1 MALEGERKL
10 GSALGQAINYAN
22 LGSLLESQ
30 EKIDSARWYYKRSMQ
45 LNQKAGS
52 RLGIALCWIH
62 LGGLEEKAGQW
73 DQAIAK
79 YQHAEEIL
87 RSVGDQWHWM
97 EAAISLIRANID
109 KGDLSMASH
118 YMKEAEPV
126 AQQLGAW
133 QELEALYHEKSRMCS
148 KRGDSEQAFMNYK
161 KSQAYRDSLVSE
173 KKIQHIQNIRIKY
186 ERESKEQQML
196 AMQRDI
202 EQERRI
208 KKVFLLSGLC
218 IILLCAVII
227 VFLWYVIRIRSKN
240 HKMQVQIQRA
250 KDHFFMNI
258 THEFRTPLT
267 IILGFGRQMTD
278 GTLVTKEELKKAGGM
293 ILRQGNGL
301 LDLVNQ
307 LLDIAKERSFVDQP
321 PYRHGDAVTY
331 IRMLAECHQI
341 LAQDKNIEFLFTAKQ
356 STVMMDFI
364 PSYLTKIVR
373 NLLSNAIKFTPQH
386 GMVRASVEVEK
397 NKLKLVVRDNGQGIP
412 SDDIPYIFDLF
423 YQAQNPSA
431 DVGSGVGLALTKQL
445 VEAMNGTIEV
455 ESKVGVGT
463 TFTVSLPLKATR
475 QDAVIKPI
483 ETYEQE
489 SPNYNQEPEESI
501 EESEE
506 SIEEPETTQKNAVSV
521 LVVED
526 NADVARYIGMQIRH
540 KYQLYFAHDGVE
552 GLEKALSLM
561 PDLILT
567 DLLMPR
573 KDGLEMCREIKMSE
587 VLNHIPVIM
596 ITARSTDADKLMGL
610 EAGADAYL
618 VKPFSADELKL
629 RIRNLIKQR
638 EVMREKYALSSNVHV
653 NNMTAL
659 NKLDKEFLHKFI
671 DYVYVHMNNG
681 TVSVESV
688 AADLCMTPK
697 QLRSKI
703 VAITGENPSAYIQKI
718 RLEKAQRML
727 QVEPN
732 MSIGEIALKC
742 GFEDF
747 AYFSRVFKKKYGVM
761 PSQYRRLPS

>member
-1 MALEGERKL
+1 
-10 GSALGQAINYAN
+10 
-22 LGSLLESQ
+22 
-30 EKIDSARWYYKRSMQ
+30 
-45 LNQKAGS
+45 
-52 RLGIALCWIH
+52 
-62 LGGLEEKAGQW
+62 
-73 DQAIAK
+73 
-79 YQHAEEIL
+79 
-87 RSVGDQWHWM
+87 
-97 EAAISLIRANID
+97 
-109 KGDLSMASH
+109 
-118 YMKEAEPV
+118 
-126 AQQLGAW
+126 
-133 QELEALYHEKSRMCS
+133 
-148 KRGDSEQAFMNYK
+148 
-161 KSQAYRDSLVSE
+161 
-173 KKIQHIQNIRIKY
+173 
-186 ERESKEQQML
+186 
-196 AMQRDI
+196 
-202 EQERRI
+202 
-208 KKVFLLSGLC
+208 
-218 IILLCAVII
+218 
-227 VFLWYVIRIRSKN
+227 
-240 HKMQVQIQRA
+240 
-250 KDHFFMNI
+250 
-258 THEFRTPLT
+258 
-267 IILGFGRQMTD
+267 
-278 GTLVTKEELKKAGGM
+278 
-293 ILRQGNGL
+293 
-301 LDLVNQ
+301 
-307 LLDIAKERSFVDQP
+307 
-321 PYRHGDAVTY
+321 
-331 IRMLAECHQI
+331 MLAECHQI

-356 STVMMDFI
+356 SSVMMDFI

-373 NLLSNAIKFTPQH
+373 NLLSNAIKFTPKH
-386 GMVRASVEVEK
+386 GEVRASVEVEK
-397 NKLKLVVRDNGQGIP
+397 DKLKLVVRDNGQGIP

-423 YQAQNPSA
+423 YQSQNPSA

-445 VEAMNGTIEV
+445 VEAMNGTIDV
-455 ESKVGVGT
+455 ESEVGVGT

-483 ETYEQE
+483 EAYEQE
-489 SPNYNQEPEESI
+489 KPNYNQVPEET
-501 EESEE
+501 
-506 SIEEPETTQKNAVSV
+506 IEEPETTHENAVSV

-526 NADVARYIGMQIRH
+526 NADVARYIGMQIGH
-540 KYQLYFAHDGVE
+540 EYQLYFAHDGVE

-596 ITARSTDADKLMGL
+596 ITARSTDADRLKGL

-659 NKLDKEFLHKFI
+659 KKLDKEFLHKFI

-697 QLRSKI
+697 QLRSKT